1 MCNDVILICVY
12 FNYKERETTM
22 KKTLSI
28 ILTIVMLMGCCASIF
43 TTTAASTILSVG
55 KSYTFSGGSSHS
67 SCPDTNG
74 KELTDGSKGNTN
86 VTGAPYAG
94 YQGSETYEFIVDLG
108 SAQKSNVFT
117 IYTAQNFWGVSIPKN
132 LAIAYADSSSGPFT
146 NASGVM
152 ASVKTGTGDTL
163 SGYTSELYTIT
174 FTSGSEINARYIKF
188 IITSA
193 NNKFLWMDEIEVA
206 YDPDVKVDAFI
217 PDDALRVHTVNK
229 QVGKDSISVFTSL
242 DNLANNQNDWGVY
255 YQLRPTVVPN
265 EYVVV
270 DAYSGSGVNNTADTF
285 KTASGFTTPAYCTDI
300 YMAVNGATANAA
312 VYNLKVGDVVTFANL
327 SLTTGDYASTYITA
341 RAASGTI
348 GGMINNKIT
357 ETNLMH
363 SVANV
368 QTVTDL
374 SVLSGANAPANAY
387 FYSTDYENI
396 LTECIKYNVLPTIR
410 VDSVEN
416 ANALVSAMKA
426 KGCYDVNVVSYSAD
440 VLKAARTASN
450 IVRTGLIYTL
460 TKSTVTS
467 DEAQEIRGAVKS
479 APANFVMLTDA
490 QYVSKQVVMELQ
502 QLGCAVWVYSGVYGN
517 GADTEIVKILATGAN
532 GLVSGDANQVHQL
545 INKHFIASS
554 FTRTPNVVG
563 HRGYAAGGAIENTLE
578 SFKLAYEYGADIFE
592 LDVYSTS
599 DNALVLYHDNKF
611 AYNTSHNYNT
621 NYSGSKYIENMT
633 LAEVQA
639 VKYTKDNSAITL
651 LPEVLEYFQD
661 KDIRIFIEYKGGQI
675 DRTVKYTAEA
685 VKKYGM
691 EDRVVVICSATGFLE
706 NNIKYFDGKVTN
718 SFVYA
723 NNSITGYA
731 PQDTPEWSY
740 AETREENLS
749 ILAFTLNRIGHT
761 NSNLGPALGAVSRGF
776 NVDNFLGEAA
786 TNRGIQVN
794 PWTYGSAN
802 NNNIGFFSDVDS
814 ITTDVTDWFTNM
826 AKYVTLTGDIALDAG
841 ETYDG
846 ANFTYTTYGRKTNKV
861 DAANIVYSVVSGDA
875 VEVQD
880 GKLVGVKNGTA
891 QVLFGY
897 KTKTASGTDYV
908 IYADVATVSV
918 TGQVDETKKGDL
930 NGNDE
935 IDAVDY
941 TLLKRGYFGTY
952 DTSIDVSD
960 INGNG
965 QIDAVDYALIKRV
978 YFGTYAIQ

>member
-1 MCNDVILICVY
+1 
-12 FNYKERETTM
+12 M

-28 ILTIVMLMGCCASIF
+28 LLTIVMLMGCCASIF

-55 KSYTFSGGSSHS
+55 KTYTFSGGSAHS

-74 KELTDGSKGNTN
+74 KELTDGSKGNANPTA
-86 VTGAPYAG
+86 APYAG
-94 YQGSETYEFIVDLG
+94 FQGGETYEFIVDLG

-132 LAIAYADSSSGPFT
+132 LAVAYADSASGPFT
-146 NASGVM
+146 NASGIAV
-152 ASVKTGTGDTL
+152 SKKVKDGNVVD
-163 SGYTSELYTIT
+163 GYTSQLYTWT
-174 FTSGSEINARYIKF
+174 FTSGAEINARYIKF
-188 IITSA
+188 VITAA

-206 YDPDVKVDAFI
+206 YDPDVKIDAFI

-242 DNLANNQNDWGVY
+242 DNLANNQNGWGVY
-255 YQLRPTVVPN
+255 YQLRATAVTN

-270 DAYSGSGVNNTADTF
+270 GACSNPNPGDGSTFGAAEF
-285 KTASGFTTPAYCTDI
+285 KTKSKFTTPAYCNDI
-300 YMAVNGATANAA
+300 YMAVNGATANAS
-312 VYNLKVGDVVTFANL
+312 VYSLKVGDVVTFANL
-327 SLTTGDYASTYITA
+327 SLSTGEYASTYVTA

-368 QTVTDL
+368 QTVSDL
-374 SVLSGANAPANAY
+374 SVLSGENAPANAY
-387 FYSTDYENI
+387 FYSTDYEAI

-450 IVRTGLIYTL
+450 IVRTGLIYTIS
-460 TKSTVTS
+460 KNTVTS
-467 DEAQEIRGAVKS
+467 DEAHAIRGAVKS

-490 QYVSKQVVMELQ
+490 QYVSKQIVMELQ

-517 GADTEIVKILATGAN
+517 NADTEIVKILATGAN
-532 GLVSGDANQVHQL
+532 GLITGDANQVHQL

-554 FTRTPNVVG
+554 FTRTPTVVG

-611 AYNTSHNYNT
+611 AYNTTHNYNT
-621 NYSGSKYIENMT
+621 NYTGSKYIEGMT
-633 LAEVQA
+633 LAEVQQ
-639 VKYTKDNSAITL
+639 VKYTKDNSSITL

-826 AKYVTLTGDIALDAG
+826 AKYVTLSGDITLEAG
-841 ETYDG
+841 EAYDG
-846 ANFTYTTYGRKTNKV
+846 ANFTYTTYGRKTNSV
-861 DAANIVYSVVSGDA
+861 DSASIVYSVVSGDA
-875 VEVQD
+875 VEVRD
-880 GKLVGVKNGTA
+880 GKLVGVKEGTA

-908 IYADVATVSV
+908 IYADVASVSV
-918 TGQVDETKKGDL
+918 NGQEITAMKGDI

-935 IDAVDY
+935 IDSVDY
-941 TLLKRGYFGTY
+941 SLL
-952 DTSIDVSD
+952 
-960 INGNG
+960 
-965 QIDAVDYALIKRV
+965 KRV
-978 YFGTYAIQ
+978 YFGLYNAELAISDINNNGEIDAIDYSLLKRAYFGAYAIN

>member
-1 MCNDVILICVY
+1 
-12 FNYKERETTM
+12 M

-28 ILTIVMLMGCCASIF
+28 LLTIVMVIGCCASIF
-43 TTTAASTILSVG
+43 ATTSVAAATIISVG
-55 KSYTFSGGSSHS
+55 KTYTFSGGSAHS

-74 KELTDGSKGNTN
+74 KELTDGSKGNANPTA
-86 VTGAPYAG
+86 APYAG
-94 YQGSETYEFIVDLG
+94 FQGGETYEFIVDLG

-132 LAIAYADSSSGPFT
+132 LAVAYADSASGPFT
-146 NASGVM
+146 NASGV
-152 ASVKTGTGDTL
+152 AVSQKVKDGNVVD
-163 SGYTSELYTIT
+163 GYTSQLYTWT
-174 FTSGSEINARYIKF
+174 FTSGAEINARYIKF
-188 IITSA
+188 VITSA

-206 YDPDVKVDAFI
+206 YDPDVKIDAFI
-217 PDDALRVHTVNK
+217 PDDALRVHYVNK
-229 QVGKDSISVFTSL
+229 KVGQDMISVFTSL
-242 DNLANNQNDWGVY
+242 DNLANNQNGWGAY
-255 YQLRPTVVPN
+255 YQLRATAVPN

-270 DAYSGSGVNNTADTF
+270 GTCNNPNPGDGSTFGAAEF
-285 KTASGFTTPAYCTDI
+285 KTASKFTTPAYCTDI
-300 YMAVNGATANAA
+300 YMAVNGAAANAA
-312 VYNLKVGDVVTFANL
+312 VYNMKVGQVVTFANL
-327 SLTTGDYASTYITA
+327 SLSTGEYASTYVTA

-357 ETNLMH
+357 ETTLMH
-363 SVANV
+363 SVANL
-368 QTVTDL
+368 QTVSDL
-374 SVLSGANAPANAY
+374 SVLSGENAPANGY
-387 FYSTDYENI
+387 FYSTDYEAI

-416 ANALVSAMKA
+416 ANALVSVMKA
-426 KGCYDVNVVSYSAD
+426 TGCYDVNVVSYSAN

-467 DEAQEIRGAVKS
+467 EEAHTIRAAVKS
-479 APANFVMLTDA
+479 APANFVMFTDA

-502 QLGCAVWVYSGVYGN
+502 QLGCPVWVYYGN
-517 GADTEIVKILATGAN
+517 ADEAEIVKILATGAN
-532 GLVSGDANQVHQL
+532 GIVTADANSVHQI
-545 INKHFIASS
+545 INKHFVASS
-554 FTRTPNVVG
+554 FTRTPTIVG
-563 HRGYAAGGAIENTLE
+563 HRGYANGGAIENTLE

-592 LDVYSTS
+592 LDVYSTT

-621 NYSGSKYIENMT
+621 NYSGSKYIEGMT

-661 KDIRIFIEYKGGQI
+661 KDIRIFIEFKGGQI

-691 EDRVVVICSATGFLE
+691 EDRIVVICSATGFLE
-706 NNIKYFDGKVTN
+706 NNIKYFDGAVTN

-731 PQDTPEWSY
+731 PQDTPAWSY

-786 TNRGIQVN
+786 TNRGLQVN

-814 ITTDVTDWFTNM
+814 ITTDVTDWCTNM
-826 AKYVTLTGDIALDAG
+826 AKYVTLSGDISLEAG
-841 ETYDG
+841 EAYDG
-846 ANFTYTTYGRKTNKV
+846 AGFTYTTYGRKTNNV
-861 DAANIVYSVVSGDA
+861 NSANIVYSVVSGDA
-875 VEVQD
+875 VEVKD
-880 GKLVGVKNGTA
+880 GKLVGVKEGTA
-891 QVLFGY
+891 QVLLGY
-897 KTKTASGTDYV
+897 KTKTTSGTDYV
-908 IYADVATVSV
+908 IYADLATVSV
-918 TGQVDETKKGDL
+918 NGAATDVMMGDI
-930 NGNDE
+930 NGNGE
-935 IDAVDY
+935 IDSVDY
-941 TLLKRGYFGTY
+941 SLLKRVYFGLY
-952 DTSIDVSD
+952 DVDLAISD
-960 INGNG
+960 INGNEE
-965 QIDAVDYALIKRV
+965 IDSTDYSLLKRA
-978 YFGTYAIQ
+978 YFGAYAIN